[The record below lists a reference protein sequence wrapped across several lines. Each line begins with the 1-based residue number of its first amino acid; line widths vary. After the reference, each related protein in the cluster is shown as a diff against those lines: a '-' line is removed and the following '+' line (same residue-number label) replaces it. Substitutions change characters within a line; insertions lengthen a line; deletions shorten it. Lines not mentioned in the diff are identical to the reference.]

1 MADIFDTIFGQGLTY
16 DPCEALKVLRP
27 AYMRMAA
34 GQGEQK
40 IEFRDRQLW
49 LHKADLSALQ
59 ALVRQMEAECAE
71 AQGVTL
77 KPKRFAG
84 VAGHI
89 PGKGGSTG

>member
-1 MADIFDTIFGQGLTY
+1 MADIFDTIFGQGLEY

-27 AYMRMAA
+27 ALMRMAA

-49 LHKADLSALQ
+49 LHKADFASLQ
-59 ALVRQMEAECAE
+59 ALVRQMEKECAE

-77 KPKRFAG
+77 KAKRFAA
-84 VAGHI
+84 VAGYV
-89 PGKGGSTG
+89 KGGSTG